1 MCTDTDISTIN
12 AYDNKYNWYAL
23 VVAILRPDIN
33 GYDAAAT
40 ALGEPGTRGHGQ
52 HKRDWSGQR
61 HTKKAEYDARAAKI
75 YADFIDGKTVTDL
88 TITYNLSQ
96 NQVFASIRDYCD
108 KIGIPRPARQKYSRH
123 NWTED
128 EYLEDC
134 DRWN

>member
-1 MCTDTDISTIN
+1 MCTDTEIN

-23 VVAILRPDIN
+23 LVAILRPDIN
-33 GYDAAAT
+33 GYDAAAS

-52 HKRDWSGQR
+52 ILRDWSGQR
-61 HTKKAEYDARAAKI
+61 HTTKAEYDARAAKI
-75 YADFIDGKTVTDL
+75 YADFIDGKTATDL
-88 TITYNLSQ
+88 TIIYNLSQ
-96 NQVFASIRDYCD
+96 NQVFASIRDYCKD
-108 KIGIPRPARQKYSRH
+108 HDIKRPQKSYSRH